1 MSEVGSAVAAIRA
14 GIAELAAAPIDTLT
28 HPELIALL
36 NDITTLSWS
45 LPAVEHPILARL
57 MTETEPQTLG
67 AKSWEEILTIALRLS
82 KTEAARTIR
91 DTQMLGP
98 RRSLDGQP
106 LPPHWNHVAAAQ
118 AQGRVGPAHLDTIAE
133 FFRTLPHWI
142 DVGTRADAETQLARS
157 ACGLDPD
164 QLRQAAQRLA
174 LTLDPDGPVPDE
186 KEQHRKR
193 GLTIGRQ
200 QADGM
205 SRISGYLT
213 PEARA
218 CWDALAAKLA
228 APGTPHPD
236 NQSPTN
242 SDPADTAAGTE
253 TQTDNDSSSPQEPTG
268 QQAGANT
275 HAGGP
280 ASSASDEAA
289 EEATRP
295 HTGRDTRSTAQRNHD
310 AFLAMTRML
319 LSSDQLGTH
328 NGLPVTV
335 IVSTTLQEL
344 SRAAGVD
351 VTGMGPR
358 LGGRASH
365 AVTAGGTLLPMA
377 DLIRMATPAHHY
389 LAVYDQ
395 HTNEALYLGRTKRLA
410 TAAQRIVLLNRDRGC
425 TRPGCTAPGYHTQAH
440 HAVADWN
447 NNGHTNINDL
457 TLACGPDNR
466 AATHG
471 GWTTRKRPDGRTE
484 WHPPP
489 ALDTGQARINN
500 YHHPERYLI
509 PDEGAGREDKRAGSE
524 GTNGEDA
531 DDDP

>member
-1 MSEVGSAVAAIRA
+1 MSDVGSAVAAIRA

-36 NDITTLSWS
+36 NDIKTLSWS

-57 MTETEPQTLG
+57 MTETEPTTLG

-106 LPPHWNHVAAAQ
+106 LPPHWNHLAAAQ
-118 AQGRVGPAHLDTIAE
+118 AQGRIGPAHLDTIAE

-186 KEQHRKR
+186 KERHRKR

-205 SRISGYLT
+205 SKITGYLT

-236 NQSPTN
+236 NQDPSTGA
-242 SDPADTAAGTE
+242 PADGPPSADQPDPDT
-253 TQTDNDSSSPQEPTG
+253 PQGPS
-268 QQAGANT
+268 
-275 HAGGP
+275 GGH
-280 ASSASDEAA
+280 
-289 EEATRP
+289 TR
-295 HTGRDTRSTAQRNHD
+295 RDTRSTAQRNHD
-310 AFLAMTRML
+310 AFLTMTRML
-319 LSSDQLGTH
+319 LSSDRLGTH

-344 SRAAGVD
+344 SRAAGLD

-410 TAAQRIVLLNRDRGC
+410 TPAQRIVLLNRDRGC
-425 TRPGCTAPGYHTQAH
+425 TTPGYHTQAH

-489 ALDTGQARINN
+489 ALDTGQTRINN

-509 PDEGAGREDKRAGSE
+509 PDEDSESKDGKAGS
-524 GTNGEDA
+524 GDEDV
-531 DDDP
+531 P

>member
-82 KTEAARTIR
+82 KTEATRTIR

-118 AQGRVGPAHLDTIAE
+118 AQGRIGPAHLDTIAE

-142 DVGTRADAETQLARS
+142 DAGTRADAETQLARS

-228 APGTPHPD
+228 APGTTGPD
-236 NQSPTN
+236 QNPSN
-242 SDPADTAAGTE
+242 SDPADTAAGKAPAEPPGTDAGTGTAQNLPGASPSAE
-253 TQTDNDSSSPQEPTG
+253 HTDPDADDDTAQHPSGAQT
-268 QQAGANT
+268 
-275 HAGGP
+275 
-280 ASSASDEAA
+280 
-289 EEATRP
+289 R
-295 HTGRDTRSTAQRNHD
+295 RDTRSTAQRNHD

-447 NNGHTNINDL
+447 NNGHNNINDL

-489 ALDTGQARINN
+489 ALDTGQTRINN

>member
-1 MSEVGSAVAAIRA
+1 MSDVGSAVAAIRA

-82 KTEAARTIR
+82 KTEATRTIR
-91 DTQMLGP
+91 NTQMLGP

-118 AQGRVGPAHLDTIAE
+118 AQGRIGPAHLDTIAE

-142 DVGTRADAETQLARS
+142 DAGTRADAETQLARS

-228 APGTPHPD
+228 APGTTGPD
-236 NQSPTN
+236 QNPSN
-242 SDPADTAAGTE
+242 SDPADTAAGKAPAEPPGTDAGTGTAQNLPGASPSAE
-253 TQTDNDSSSPQEPTG
+253 HTDPDADDDTAQHPSGAQT
-268 QQAGANT
+268 
-275 HAGGP
+275 
-280 ASSASDEAA
+280 
-289 EEATRP
+289 R
-295 HTGRDTRSTAQRNHD
+295 RDTRSTAQRNHD

-319 LSSDQLGTH
+319 LSSDRLGTH

-335 IVSTTLQEL
+335 IVSMNRPGSGGDRDRTRRMWLWLRRGSSTQRPGSGRYGCITTVWPIVMIRSWRL
-344 SRAAGVD
+344 AAMSESCWGSIRRRC
-351 VTGMGPR
+351 VTGSRNATSAAARRSVTTEAISRPRWWRCARRSPSYAGPMRSSRQRQRFSPRRRSTADCGDRR
-358 LGGRASH
+358 LHRRSPGP
-365 AVTAGGTLLPMA
+365 L
-377 DLIRMATPAHHY
+377 
-389 LAVYDQ
+389 
-395 HTNEALYLGRTKRLA
+395 
-410 TAAQRIVLLNRDRGC
+410 RG
-425 TRPGCTAPGYHTQAH
+425 
-440 HAVADWN
+440 
-447 NNGHTNINDL
+447 
-457 TLACGPDNR
+457 
-466 AATHG
+466 
-471 GWTTRKRPDGRTE
+471 RPDLR
-484 WHPPP
+484 
-489 ALDTGQARINN
+489 
-500 YHHPERYLI
+500 
-509 PDEGAGREDKRAGSE
+509 RAG
-524 GTNGEDA
+524 
-531 DDDP
+531 

>member
-1 MSEVGSAVAAIRA
+1 MSEVGSAVAAIRD

-36 NDITTLSWS
+36 NDIKTLSWS
-45 LPAVEHPILARL
+45 LPAVQHPILARL

-67 AKSWEEILTIALRLS
+67 AKSWEDILTIALRLS
-82 KTEAARTIR
+82 KTEATRTIR
-91 DTQMLGP
+91 DTHMLGP

-106 LPPHWNHVAAAQ
+106 LPPHCNNLAAAQ
-118 AQGRVGPAHLDTIAE
+118 AQGRIGPAHLDTIAE

-200 QADGM
+200 QPDGM

-236 NQSPTN
+236 HNPSN
-242 SDPADTAAGTE
+242 SHPADTDTE
-253 TQTDNDSSSPQEPTG
+253 TGSTGSGSPQEPTNG
-268 QQAGANT
+268 QAGA
-275 HAGGP
+275 
-280 ASSASDEAA
+280 SDHAA
-289 EEATRP
+289 ETPTGPQTRN
-295 HTGRDTRSTAQRNHD
+295 DTRSTAQRNHD

-319 LSSDQLGTH
+319 LSSNQLGTH

-351 VTGMGPR
+351 ITGTGPR
-358 LGGRASH
+358 LGGRTTH

-389 LAVYDQ
+389 LAIYDQ

-410 TAAQRIVLLNRDRGC
+410 TPAQRIVLLNRDRGC
-425 TRPGCTAPGYHTQAH
+425 TRPGCTTPGYHTQAH

-447 NNGHTNINDL
+447 NNGHNNINDL

-489 ALDTGQARINN
+489 ALDTGQTRINN

-509 PDEGAGREDKRAGSE
+509 PDEGAGNDDGRADSEDE
-524 GTNGEDA
+524 EV
-531 DDDP
+531 P

>member
-1 MSEVGSAVAAIRA
+1 

-36 NDITTLSWS
+36 NDIKTLSWS
-45 LPAVEHPILARL
+45 LPAVQHPILARL

-67 AKSWEEILTIALRLS
+67 AKSWEDILTIALRLS
-82 KTEAARTIR
+82 KTEATRTIR
-91 DTQMLGP
+91 DTHMLGP

-106 LPPHWNHVAAAQ
+106 LPPHCNNLAAAQ
-118 AQGRVGPAHLDTIAE
+118 AQGRIGPAHLDTIAE

-200 QADGM
+200 QPDGM

-236 NQSPTN
+236 HNPSN
-242 SDPADTAAGTE
+242 SHPADTDTE
-253 TQTDNDSSSPQEPTG
+253 TGSTGSGSGSGSSTGSGSGSGSGPQEPTNG
-268 QQAGANT
+268 QAGANT
-275 HAGGP
+275 HPGEAPAG
-280 ASSASDEAA
+280 ASDHAA
-289 EEATRP
+289 ETPTGPQTRN
-295 HTGRDTRSTAQRNHD
+295 DTRSTAQRNHD

-319 LSSDQLGTH
+319 LSSNQLGTH

-351 VTGMGPR
+351 ITGTGPR
-358 LGGRASH
+358 LGGRTTH
-365 AVTAGGTLLPMA
+365 A
-377 DLIRMATPAHHY
+377 
-389 LAVYDQ
+389 
-395 HTNEALYLGRTKRLA
+395 
-410 TAAQRIVLLNRDRGC
+410 
-425 TRPGCTAPGYHTQAH
+425 
-440 HAVADWN
+440 
-447 NNGHTNINDL
+447 
-457 TLACGPDNR
+457 
-466 AATHG
+466 
-471 GWTTRKRPDGRTE
+471 
-484 WHPPP
+484 
-489 ALDTGQARINN
+489 
-500 YHHPERYLI
+500 
-509 PDEGAGREDKRAGSE
+509 
-524 GTNGEDA
+524 
-531 DDDP
+531 

>member
-1 MSEVGSAVAAIRA
+1 MSDVGSAVAAIRA

-36 NDITTLSWS
+36 NDIKTLSWS

-57 MTETEPQTLG
+57 MTETEPPTLG

-82 KTEAARTIR
+82 KTEATRTIR

-106 LPPHWNHVAAAQ
+106 LPPHWNHLAAAQ
-118 AQGRVGPAHLDTIAE
+118 AQGRIGPAHLDTIAE

-142 DVGTRADAETQLARS
+142 DAGTRADAEAQLARS
-157 ACGLDPD
+157 ARGLDPD
-164 QLRQAAQRLA
+164 QLRQAAERLA

-186 KEQHRKR
+186 KERQRRR

-205 SRISGYLT
+205 SKITGYLT

-236 NQSPTN
+236 NQDPSTGA
-242 SDPADTAAGTE
+242 PADGPPSADQPDPDT
-253 TQTDNDSSSPQEPTG
+253 PQGPS
-268 QQAGANT
+268 
-275 HAGGP
+275 GGH
-280 ASSASDEAA
+280 
-289 EEATRP
+289 TR
-295 HTGRDTRSTAQRNHD
+295 RDTRSTAQRNHD
-310 AFLAMTRML
+310 AFLTMTRML
-319 LSSDQLGTH
+319 LSSDRLGTH

-344 SRAAGVD
+344 SRAAGLD

-410 TAAQRIVLLNRDRGC
+410 TPAQRIVLLNRDRGC
-425 TRPGCTAPGYHTQAH
+425 TRPGCTTPGYHTQAH

-489 ALDTGQARINN
+489 ALDTGQTRINN

-509 PDEGAGREDKRAGSE
+509 PDEGAGSDHKGAGSE